1 MPDIRYTFV
10 LGFSLVIFITS
21 LIGDPLIFLILL
33 IYLIHNEYL
42 SEIKDI
48 IKNKIDHF
56 NDSSILNQELQL
68 KIKKSKKPEEQV
80 WNRFFYLKVVV
91 FIKMKIS

>member
-1 MPDIRYTFV
+1 MKTKNDIE
-10 LGFSLVIFITS
+10 SQE
-21 LIGDPLIFLILL
+21 

-68 KIKKSKKPEEQV
+68 KIQESHFKNIRKRK
-80 WNRFFYLKVVV
+80 
-91 FIKMKIS
+91 